1 MSVKAG
7 RWVHSHEFPA
17 LERAV
22 GLEIG
27 MGSIRV
33 FENALGGAET
43 RASGFAWVG
52 GEKGRVNRWVAGENM
67 IKIYIVVMA

>member
-1 MSVKAG
+1 M
-7 RWVHSHEFPA
+7 
-17 LERAV
+17 